1 MHLFVC
7 VERKTTPRHTIFTN
21 CVHACEKFILQPLY
35 NDRSQFI
42 ICFATSAI
50 NLVIDGTDCINK
62 NQDKQNSAWC
72 QNRNCVSRCVWSRRD
87 HMTKPAGFIVCVR
100 ARMREW
106 AAEPP
111 LVRVHTRF
119 LTAVW
124 GDDCWGWWMWFSA
137 KPVRQPMYTGTSQST
152 SYAHMHLRNSLP
164 DSYRVSPDNATLQR
178 FDGFCAAPHPAT
190 CQRVN
195 ACAPTS
201 AFNMRP
207 KRSGR
212 PSVFLLSETHV
223 LKEFCRAV

>member
-1 MHLFVC
+1 MERTASIKTKTNKTQHGVKTEIVCHVASDQDAIIWQNQQGLF
-7 VERKTTPRHTIFTN
+7 
-21 CVHACEKFILQPLY
+21 
-35 NDRSQFI
+35 
-42 ICFATSAI
+42 
-50 NLVIDGTDCINK
+50 
-62 NQDKQNSAWC
+62 
-72 QNRNCVSRCVWSRRD
+72 
-87 HMTKPAGFIVCVR
+87 VCVR
-100 ARMREW
+100 ARMRDW

-119 LTAVW
+119 LAAVW

-137 KPVRQPMYTGTSQST
+137 KPVRQPMYTGTSQSA
-152 SYAHMHLRNSLP
+152 SYAHTPFRNSLP
-164 DSYRVSPDNATLQR
+164 DSYRVSPDNVMLQR